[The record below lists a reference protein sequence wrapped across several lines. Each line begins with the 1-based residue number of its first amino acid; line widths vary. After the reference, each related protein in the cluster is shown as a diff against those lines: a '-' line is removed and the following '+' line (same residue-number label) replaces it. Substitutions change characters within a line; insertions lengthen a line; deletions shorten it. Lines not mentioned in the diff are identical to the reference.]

1 MLSVADTV
9 PGEKRRKVPA
19 SCAGGRL
26 IFRTAPGGPF
36 SAVYVAF
43 DGDAWYNEC
52 VAYGV
57 DRPLQGNLCSE
68 ENIMFSKI
76 GRIRWIVFGV
86 AVLAMG
92 VGFLIH
98 GLSVVRGLKSAV
110 DVKDTGI
117 SSYEEGMWI
126 KGTTDYVWEYYCSES
141 ENDDN
146 SKTERYRWYLVWI
159 DAPVSSESDTMKDCY
174 LGVKV
179 PSSEYE
185 NYEKLKSEDLQY
197 ELTFQ
202 GKLVACSGDV
212 LKYKNEFI
220 AEADRYSMEKSGV
233 KISQI
238 YILPDYYIELTT
250 TKTGNRF
257 IAIGA
262 ACIVIVLVIGV
273 FFIRSIRN
281 NSKYSSYDATAGA
294 ASNNMAY
301 GYGTE
306 RPASY
311 ASSAQGAF
319 ARGGAD
325 SGGSSL
331 PNSSVGASTGFY
343 RQDDQDELSRML
355 AEEDQKVAN
364 YNFKTGLT
372 GSNRVEDDK

>member
-1 MLSVADTV
+1 
-9 PGEKRRKVPA
+9 
-19 SCAGGRL
+19 
-26 IFRTAPGGPF
+26 
-36 SAVYVAF
+36 
-43 DGDAWYNEC
+43 
-52 VAYGV
+52 
-57 DRPLQGNLCSE
+57 
-68 ENIMFSKI
+68 MFSKI
-76 GRIRWIVFGV
+76 GRIRWIVFGL

-159 DAPVSSESDTMKDCY
+159 DAPASSESDTMKDCY

-331 PNSSVGASTGFY
+331 PKSSVGASTGFY